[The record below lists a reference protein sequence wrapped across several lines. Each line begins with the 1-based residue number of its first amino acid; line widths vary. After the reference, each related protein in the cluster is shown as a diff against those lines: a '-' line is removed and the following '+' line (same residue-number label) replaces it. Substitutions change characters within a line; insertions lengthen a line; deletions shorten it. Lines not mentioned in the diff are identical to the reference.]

1 MYYCTNC
8 GKESKAKICS
18 HCGVKNNR
26 VHNYCSW
33 CGEKLNEHADMC
45 PNCKEKVKLG
55 CLPTVASVLAIPWF
69 ILNVVLFWGF
79 AFIEHEALIAILFLV
94 VAIASIPFVG
104 RIITRKTHTNKRKNL
119 IRLGIVLLRIVLAV
133 SLFFVATDI
142 AMSKE
147 NEPPQKSLLSSYT
160 YDEYVMYSTMTKGY
174 ALVLDSLK
182 NPKSAEFMG
191 ISYSP
196 DANVAYYC
204 VIAENDFGG
213 NTKSYIRYS
222 AKYDNIYEDD
232 SLKYYYDTAEI
243 KRSFDDLFAFMKA
256 AETADESDV
265 PTQGR
270 NEAFEAYTKSEQKI
284 YDLLIRGTGA
294 LDSRYSNLFIFGYK
308 YSTDRDEA
316 YFFFTAEIN
325 GSPFGSYASYS
336 NTVGL
341 VVADDYKTLYE
352 EADVEKY
359 AFEIEDYQEAK
370 NKKDISK

>member
-8 GKESKAKICS
+8 GKESKTKICN

-33 CGEKLNEHADMC
+33 CGEKLNEHAAMC
-45 PNCKEKVKLG
+45 PNCKETVKSG

-69 ILNVVLFWGF
+69 ILNIVLFWGF
-79 AFIEHEALIAILFLV
+79 AFIEHEVLVAILFLV
-94 VAIASIPFVG
+94 VAIASIPFIG
-104 RIITRKTHTNKRKNL
+104 RFITRKTHNNKRKKL
-119 IRLGIVLLRIVLAV
+119 IRLGIALSRIVLAV
-133 SLFFVATDI
+133 SLFFIATDI
-142 AMSKE
+142 IMSKE
-147 NEPPQKSLLSSYT
+147 NEVPKKSELSSYT
-160 YDEYVMYSTMTKGY
+160 YDEYVMYSTMAKGY
-174 ALVLDSLK
+174 AMVLDSLK
-182 NPKSAEFMG
+182 NPNSAEFMG
-191 ISYSP
+191 ISYNP

-222 AKYDNIYEDD
+222 AKNNTIYEDD

-243 KRSFDDLFAFMKA
+243 KRTFDDLFAFMKA

-270 NEAFEAYTKSEQKI
+270 NEAFEAYTESEQKI
-284 YDLLIRGTGA
+284 YELMIRGADA
-294 LDSRYSNLFIFGYK
+294 LDSRYSNLSIFSYK
-308 YSTDRDEA
+308 YSTDTDEA
-316 YFFFTAEIN
+316 YFWFTAEID
-325 GSPFGSYASYS
+325 GSLLGSYASYS
-336 NTVGL
+336 NAVGL
-341 VVADDYKTLYE
+341 VVSDAYKTLYD

-359 AFEIEDYQEAK
+359 TFEIEDYQEAK